1 MCVNVILIPGS
12 DQNTDKSIIFQNYL
26 HNSERVECEFLS
38 PLRIEDLMWELI
50 AQHLSIFYHNTE
62 KRRYSMKYYVACVE
76 ILFFAQVLR
85 NTLEINISHVTCR
98 RVQNKEF
105 FLEVKND

>member
-1 MCVNVILIPGS
+1 MCVNVISIQSS

-26 HNSERVECEFLS
+26 HNSESVKCEFLS
-38 PLRIEDLMWELI
+38 PLRIEDSMWELI
-50 AQHLSIFYHNTE
+50 AQHLSTFYHNTE

-105 FLEVKND
+105 FLQVKNN